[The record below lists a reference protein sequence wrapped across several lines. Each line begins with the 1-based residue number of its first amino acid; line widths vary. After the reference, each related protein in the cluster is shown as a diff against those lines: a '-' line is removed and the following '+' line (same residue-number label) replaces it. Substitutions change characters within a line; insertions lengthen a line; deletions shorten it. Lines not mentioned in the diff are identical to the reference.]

1 MENYNDFM
9 EDYKNYLYAI
19 RNLSEGSIKK
29 VYQTV
34 KQFLEYLITFKFE
47 NKFNTVE
54 EMNLN
59 DIRTLSN
66 QDIYSYIFYLAE
78 NNYKTITRSAK
89 IEYLRSFFDFLYNI
103 KHRLFNQPFQKIK
116 TEKRFQKQLPNYL
129 SYEEAKKLVNVYK
142 KCLGEQDIRTNAI
155 LHLCLHCG
163 LRISEVANLNISDFQ
178 FTDRRFLIL
187 GKGNKERT
195 GYLNDDT
202 YNALM
207 KYLEIRKKVKPKQ
220 KKDEDKLFITK
231 KLTKIRPC
239 TIREYIKQAYIDAGI
254 ENDTYSVHTL
264 RHTCATLMFKK
275 GTDIKTIQ
283 EILGHSTVDVTKIYT
298 HLYDK
303 EVEQAMQGHPLSQFK
318 YKDALAYAVA

>member
-1 MENYNDFM
+1 MEKYNDFM

-19 RNLSEGSIKK
+19 RNLSEGSIKI
-29 VYQTV
+29 VYKTV

-47 NKFNTVE
+47 NKFNSVE
-54 EMNLN
+54 EMDLN

-78 NNYKTITRSAK
+78 NDYKAITRSAK
-89 IEYLRSFFDFLYNI
+89 VEYLRSFFDFLYKI

-129 SYEEAKKLVNVYK
+129 SFEEAKRLVDVYK
-142 KCLGEQDIRTNAI
+142 KSLNEQDIRTNAI

-163 LRISEVANLNISDFQ
+163 LRISEIANLNISDFK
-178 FTDRRFLIL
+178 FTDRKFLIF

-207 KYLEIRKKVKPKQ
+207 KYIEIRKKIKPKH
-220 KKDEDKLFITK
+220 KKDEDKLFISK
-231 KLTKIRPC
+231 KLTKIGV
-239 TIREYIKQAYIDAGI
+239 TIIRDNIKQAYVDAGI
-254 ENDTYSVHTL
+254 DNFTYSVHTL
-264 RHTCATLMFKK
+264 RHTCATLLFKN

-303 EVEQAMQGHPLSQFK
+303 EVEQAMQEHPLSKFK
-318 YKDALAYAVA
+318 YKDALAYVAA